1 MPCHLP
7 INTILVP
14 QGAEYQAVCR
24 GLSPINAPQPQVIA
38 IPIGCEPVTR
48 YLAKWQK
55 SEQFLTHPQPNILLM
70 GLAGSLSPQY
80 HLGDIVLY
88 QDCVYPVIS
97 SPVEYLHFG
106 ENKAEPTP
114 NPSKEGNRRQKAV
127 QQSCC
132 RRLGKEKGCKVEIN
146 DNYRQLPLNSPT
158 LPTDKELT
166 TLIQHHLPERADL
179 VRGLTSDRIIWS
191 SSEKRQLGQ
200 VYQAAVVDMEG
211 YAVLEVL
218 YSMGIA
224 VAMLRVISDD
234 CYYDLPDLNFAISP
248 EGKLETLPL
257 AMGMMRQP
265 LAATRLIRGSLK
277 GLRVLQQVTAS
288 LFKEK
293 F

>member
-24 GLSPINAPQPQVIA
+24 GLSQINAPQPQVIA

-55 SEQFLTHPQPNILLM
+55 GEQFLTHPQPKILLM

-80 HLGDIVLY
+80 HLGDMVLY
-88 QDCVYPVIS
+88 QDCLYPANQS
-97 SPVEYLHFG
+97 
-106 ENKAEPTP
+106 
-114 NPSKEGNRRQKAV
+114 EG
-127 QQSCC
+127 S
-132 RRLGKEKGCKVEIN
+132 LLTS
-146 DNYRQLPLNSPT
+146 DDRQLPFNSPI

-166 TLIQHHLPERADL
+166 ILIQHHLPERADL
-179 VRGLTSDRIIWS
+179 VTGLTSDRIIWS

-218 YSMGIA
+218 YSMGVA

-248 EGKLETLPL
+248 EGKLESLPL
-257 AMGMMRQP
+257 AMGMIRQP

-293 F
+293 LV

>member
-1 MPCHLP
+1 MSGLP

-24 GLSPINAPQPQVIA
+24 GLSQINPPQPQVIA

-55 SEQFLTHPQPNILLM
+55 SEQFLTHPQPKILLM

-88 QDCVYPVIS
+88 QDCVYPANQS
-97 SPVEYLHFG
+97 ECSL
-106 ENKAEPTP
+106 PT
-114 NPSKEGNRRQKAV
+114 
-127 QQSCC
+127 
-132 RRLGKEKGCKVEIN
+132 I
-146 DNYRQLPLNSPT
+146 DRQLSLNSPT

-218 YSMGIA
+218 YSMGVA

-234 CYYDLPDLNFAISP
+234 CYHDLPDLNCAISP
-248 EGKLETLPL
+248 EGKLESLPL
-257 AMGMMRQP
+257 AMGMVRQP

-277 GLRVLQQVTAS
+277 GLRILQQVTAS
-288 LFKEK
+288 LFQTK